1 MPNIFRDF
9 GLFRYLIII
18 YEQFI
23 NSVVRTANPT
33 FQKRGVLKDPA
44 DYRPASSSYPV
55 KTLQRDDD
63 ALGPSD
69 EHVRIFMF
77 NSTTNI

>member
-1 MPNIFRDF
+1 MWMLMRK
-9 GLFRYLIII
+9 
-18 YEQFI
+18 
-23 NSVVRTANPT
+23 
-33 FQKRGVLKDPA
+33 KRELKDPT

-77 NSTTNI
+77 NSATNI